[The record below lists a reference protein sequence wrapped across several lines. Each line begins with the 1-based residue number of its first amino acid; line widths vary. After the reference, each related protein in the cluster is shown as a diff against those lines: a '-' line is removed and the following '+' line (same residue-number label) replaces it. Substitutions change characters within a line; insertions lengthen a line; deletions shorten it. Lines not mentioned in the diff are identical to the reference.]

1 MAPVDTEADTS
12 PAPGRP
18 RERRYPLSVGVR
30 AMVVVAVLACTVLG
44 YMIASAVGT
53 VACSNTGC
61 SGRTPVMWGL
71 LGAAIGLV
79 GTTVVGVLLARSY
92 GEWRML
98 RGLGTGDS
106 ASTEVDG
113 GDETSRPQRTC

>member
-1 MAPVDTEADTS
+1 MDTEADEP

-18 RERRYPLSVGVR
+18 RERRYPLSAGVR
-30 AMVVVAVLACTVLG
+30 ATVLVAVVTCTVLG
-44 YMIASAVGT
+44 YLIASAVGK

-61 SGRTPVMWGL
+61 SARTPVMWGL
-71 LGAAIGLV
+71 LGAVVGLV
-79 GTTVVGVLLARSY
+79 GTTVIGVLLARSY

-98 RGLGTGDS
+98 RGLGAGDT

-113 GDETSRPQRTC
+113 GDGDSPRPPRTC